1 MSVMSLRR
9 NFGMQKSVLQIL
21 LKLYKIISHDI
32 YGSDISIKILKKG
45 IFAENLEIFNK
56 KYMLNYAKVCGH

>member
-45 IFAENLEIFNK
+45 IFAEN
-56 KYMLNYAKVCGH
+56 